1 MRAGLSFRSAVFTTS
16 SASTTRAQRG
26 AGFTLLE
33 VLVALA
39 IAIPALLLIY
49 RQGGLAIEATRSAAA
64 YDQAVSRA
72 QSRLDALVDTALEPS
87 DREGDDGG
95 GFRWRTRIAPITT
108 INPARGEPAR
118 SVYAGG
124 TTMYAVSVAV
134 SWSGRDGT
142 RSVALQT
149 RRLGP
154 AQGGRS

>member
-1 MRAGLSFRSAVFTTS
+1 MYTPVR
-16 SASTTRAQRG
+16 QE

-72 QSRLDALVDTALEPS
+72 QSRLDSLVDAALEPT

-108 INPARGEPAR
+108 ITTSRGATER
-118 SVYAGG
+118 SAYAAG
-124 TTMYAVSVAV
+124 TTMYAISVAV
-134 SWSGRDGT
+134 SWSGRDGA

-154 AQGGRS
+154 AQGGRP